1 MGINIELNGDILIQ
15 LDIVLLDTVF
25 AEDTENA
32 ALGILPRD
40 FNDIVL
46 RHP

>member
-32 ALGILPRD
+32 TLGILPRD